1 MRIVV
6 SGTHASGKST
16 LVADIAAAV
25 PGVETLPDPFGL
37 VDAALD
43 EPDAE
48 TYLEQL
54 HHAAARLRGPRPD
67 HLVVAERGPLDL
79 LAYLEA
85 LVQLDRPGA
94 DEQAALQARTKAS
107 AAMSSVD
114 VVLLLEPADV
124 SEQDEDPSLRRAV
137 HAVLLDLLDDPDLV
151 GAAQVIDVAGGVH
164 HNWLRPR
171 ASSRP
176 IDLCSTSARRGPRG
190 LTAVA

>member
-1 MRIVV
+1 MRVVV

-16 LVADIAAAV
+16 LVADIAAAL
-25 PGVETLPDPFGL
+25 PDVEILPDPFEL

-54 HHAAARLRGPRPD
+54 HEAAVRLRGPRPD

-85 LVQLDRPGA
+85 LVELDRPGA
-94 DEQAALQARTKAS
+94 DEQAALGARAEAA

-124 SEQDEDPSLRRAV
+124 SEPEDEDPSLRRTV

-151 GAAQVIDVAGGVH
+151 GAAQVIDVAGG
-164 HNWLRPR
+164 R
-171 ASSRP
+171 ASRLAQALRVGAPDRP
-176 IDLCSTSARRGPRG
+176 VPDIG
-190 LTAVA
+190 